1 MMFMMANLGSK
12 PKIKQRII
20 TDEVIMI
27 CFLYLL
33 NLFFKIIIL
42 AAATAGRT
50 TTLVYCL
57 QFC

>member
-20 TDEVIMI
+20 TDEVITI

-42 AAATAGRT
+42 AAATPWCAAT
-50 TTLVYCL
+50 F
-57 QFC
+57 FCSVQCC